1 MRIDWTSQAGTR
13 PPRQNLCQTVY
24 NRGKVDVIAHIIRHS
39 GPQSRLLIFGSL
51 DCGKPAFWSAGFPQ
65 QSILIESDLLIH
77 INQSINRD
85 RALAAI
91 RMDGIDGFDV
101 KEELT
106 NGNSGLKAGTE
117 INPSYVLQSRVLP
130 RETAEPKVP
139 LSQQVQNFNSKIPLV
154 RGNP

>member
-1 MRIDWTSQAGTR
+1 M
-13 PPRQNLCQTVY
+13 TVY
-24 NRGKVDVIAHIIRHS
+24 IIR
-39 GPQSRLLIFGSL
+39 PFKQQSRLPIFGSL
-51 DCGKPAFWSAGFPQ
+51 DCGKSAFWSADFPQ

-106 NGNSGLKAGTE
+106 NENICMNAGTE
-117 INPSYVLQSRVLP
+117 INPSYALRSRVLP
-130 RETAEPKVP
+130 RGTAEPKVT
-139 LSQQVQNFNSKIPLV
+139 LSQQVRNFDSKIPLV
-154 RGNP
+154 RGTP

>member
-1 MRIDWTSQAGTR
+1 
-13 PPRQNLCQTVY
+13 
-24 NRGKVDVIAHIIRHS
+24 
-39 GPQSRLLIFGSL
+39 
-51 DCGKPAFWSAGFPQ
+51 
-65 QSILIESDLLIH
+65 
-77 INQSINRD
+77 
-85 RALAAI
+85 
-91 RMDGIDGFDV
+91 MDGIDGFDV